1 MARSQIDNSGQEQNK
16 WVVMVI
22 TALGVILT
30 LTTWFS
36 ATAIIPDLKEAFA
49 LNANE
54 LAWLTNGVQAGF
66 VIGALGISILS
77 LADIIRPQK
86 LMACSALC
94 AGLANAIILLEPN
107 SAWIIFSRFLT
118 GIALSGVY
126 PPAMKFIASW
136 FIKGRGLAMGSMVGA
151 LTLGSALPHF
161 IRAAEFGLDW
171 QAVIIASTIGC
182 VAGSAIFLVFLQEG
196 PHKSASAK
204 INPRQL
210 GQIVK
215 DRPVMLANIG
225 YFGHM
230 WELYAMWAWFLSY
243 AMAAKQS
250 MAADWNASVLTFCVV
265 ALGAPSCIIAGM
277 IADKIGRGLTTA
289 GCMLISGSCA
299 MLIGVFFDGPTWIFF
314 VVAAIWG
321 FTVVA
326 DSAQF
331 SASVSENADTSLI
344 GTALAFQMG
353 VGFAITIIVVWL
365 MPHLADILGGWRW
378 TFVILAIGP
387 FIGTWSM
394 LALHKY
400 EKSRA

>member
-1 MARSQIDNSGQEQNK
+1 MGLNQEKNK
-16 WVVMVI
+16 WIVLVV

-36 ATAIIPDLKEAFA
+36 ATAIIPDLKREFG
-49 LNANE
+49 LSSNE

-66 VIGALGISILS
+66 VIGALGASVLS
-77 LADIIRPQK
+77 LADVVRPQK
-86 LMACSALC
+86 LMAWSALC
-94 AGLANAIILLEPN
+94 AGLANAIILLEP
-107 SAWIIFSRFLT
+107 STTWIVFSRFLT

-136 FIKGRGLAMGSMVGA
+136 FVKGRGLAMGSMVGA

-171 QAVIIASTIGC
+171 RAVIIASTLGC
-182 VAGSAIFLVFLQEG
+182 IVGSAIFLVFLQEG
-196 PHKSASAK
+196 PHKSAPAK
-204 INPRQL
+204 VNPRQL
-210 GQIVK
+210 GQMLRDK
-215 DRPVMLANIG
+215 PVMLANIG

-243 AMAAKQS
+243 AIAAKQS
-250 MAADWNASVLTFCVV
+250 MVSDWNASVLTFCVV
-265 ALGAPSCIIAGM
+265 ALGAPSCVIAGI
-277 IADKIGRGLTTA
+277 IADKIGRSLTTA
-289 GCMLISGSCA
+289 GCMIISGTCA
-299 MLIGVFFDGPTWIFF
+299 ILIGMFFDGPAWLFF
-314 VVAAIWG
+314 IVAAIWG

-331 SASVSENADTSLI
+331 SASVSENADKSLI

-353 VGFAITIIVVWL
+353 VGFAITIFVVWL
-365 MPHLADILGGWRW
+365 MPHLADVFGSWRW
-378 TFVILAIGP
+378 TFAVLAIGP

-394 LALHKY
+394 LKLHRY
-400 EKSRA
+400 EKNGRQ